1 MTDLERRQAE
11 QKALGV
17 AACAAVFAV
26 GGPLVSQSAETHKE
40 GEAYLAN
47 IGQLSLQLA
56 EGAEAESAVG
66 VASVGASVAP
76 VSYKIAVDAIEGQSK
91 ERARPR
97 NLFEHASF
105 TARDLENADKSRAEI
120 DCLAEAV
127 YYEARSES
135 TAGQMAV
142 AEVVLNRV
150 ADSRYPN
157 SVCEVVYQGEYRST
171 GCQFTFT
178 CDGSKRREPRGRSW
192 DRSRAVALHVS
203 LGLARE
209 RTGNATHYHT
219 YYVDPY
225 WSAGLVE
232 TRTIGSHI
240 FYRFPRTQNE
250 WRITQVAMQAR
261 AQHDR
266 AVKALEAA
274 EEVTTEGA
282 ELVVDVSA
290 PAGADVINTVSH
302 AL

>member
-26 GGPLVSQSAETHKE
+26 GGPLVSHSTEVHKE

-56 EGAEAESAVG
+56 EGAEAKSAVG
-66 VASVGASVAP
+66 VASIGASVAP
-76 VSYKIAVDAIEGQSK
+76 VSYQIAVDAIETKSR
-91 ERARPR
+91 ENARPR
-97 NLFEHASF
+97 NLFQNASF
-105 TARDLENADKSRAEI
+105 TTRDLQNADKSRAEI

-135 TAGQMAV
+135 TSGQMAV

-157 SVCEVVYQGEYRST
+157 TVCEVVYQGEYRTT

-178 CDGSKRREPRGRSW
+178 CDGSKRRVPRGRAW

-240 FYRFPRTQNE
+240 FYRFPQTQNE

-261 AQHDR
+261 ARHDR
-266 AVKALEAA
+266 AVEALEAA
-274 EEVTTEGA
+274 AEVPAEQP
-282 ELVVDVSA
+282 ELVIDVSA
-290 PAGADVINTVSH
+290 TSTADTINAASRS
-302 AL
+302 L

>member
-1 MTDLERRQAE
+1 MSDIERRQAE

-26 GGPLVSQSAETHKE
+26 GGPLVSHSTEVHKE

-47 IGQLSLQLA
+47 IGRLSLQLA
-56 EGAEAESAVG
+56 EGADADDAIG

-76 VSYKIAVDAIEGQSK
+76 VSYKIAADAVEDQS
-91 ERARPR
+91 RRDNRPR
-97 NLFEHASF
+97 NLFERASF
-105 TARDLENADKSRAEI
+105 TPRDLQNADASRSEI

-135 TAGQMAV
+135 AAGQMAV

-150 ADSRYPN
+150 RDSRFPN
-157 SVCEVVYQGEYRST
+157 TVCGVVYQGQYRST

-178 CDGSKRREPRGRSW
+178 CDGSKRRPPRGRSW
-192 DRSRAVALHVS
+192 DRSRAIALHVS
-203 LGLARE
+203 LGLGRQ

-232 TRTIGSHI
+232 TRAIGSHI
-240 FYRFPRTQNE
+240 FYRFPKTQNE
-250 WRITQVAMQAR
+250 WRMTQVALQAR
-261 AQHDR
+261 DQHQR
-266 AVKALEAA
+266 ALEAVEA
-274 EEVTTEGA
+274 AADAT
-282 ELVVDVSA
+282 VVDDVGVVEISA
-290 PAGADVINTVSH
+290 EPLAPVDNASRS
-302 AL
+302 L

>member
-1 MTDLERRQAE
+1 MSDVERRQAE
-11 QKALGV
+11 QRAFGV

-26 GGPLVSQSAETHKE
+26 GGPLVSHSTEAHKE

-66 VASVGASVAP
+66 VASVGAAIAP
-76 VSYKIAVDAIEGQSK
+76 VSYSLAVDAIKHQTSREA
-91 ERARPR
+91 RAR
-97 NLFEHASF
+97 NLFERASF
-105 TARDLENADKSRAEI
+105 TAQDLQNADQSRAEI

-157 SVCEVVYQGEYRST
+157 TVCDVVYQGHYRST

-178 CDGSKRREPRGRSW
+178 CDGSKRRAPRGRSW

-250 WRITQVAMQAR
+250 WRVTQVALQAR
-261 AQHDR
+261 AQHRR
-266 AVKALEAA
+266 AVEALEASREA
-274 EEVTTEGA
+274 PVNEPDIA
-282 ELVVDVSA
+282 VDVA
-290 PAGADVINTVSH
+290 ADADGTLTPMARS
-302 AL
+302 L